1 MKNRHLGRGGG
12 SNPDLGHRSDKT
24 AAEEISP
31 CGGDGVARRQITQ
44 DLVNEAAAF
53 RRSLDGI
60 AVGKPRPR
68 LTGHGGTITA
78 VGSQNVMKITFRGQV
93 FGKA

>member
-1 MKNRHLGRGGG
+1 
-12 SNPDLGHRSDKT
+12 
-24 AAEEISP
+24 
-31 CGGDGVARRQITQ
+31 
-44 DLVNEAAAF
+44 
-53 RRSLDGI
+53 
-60 AVGKPRPR
+60 